1 MKSRL
6 IKLYPDQI
14 SRFWFVLKD
23 AIKAGLPLE
32 TDVDMNRVLTALLD
46 GSLECFVF
54 AIAEDD
60 ESVSVRAVVTTMIQK
75 QIGYEGKTLFM
86 YSLYGFQNT
95 GKYLVRGL
103 QQLFDYARSI
113 GCNRVAG
120 ITNIEAAAKFVE
132 LTGGNANAY
141 YVEWRI

>member
-14 SRFWFVLKD
+14 GRFWPILRD

-32 TDVDMNRVLTALLD
+32 ADVDMNRVLVALLD
-46 GSLECFVF
+46 GRLECFVF
-54 AIAEDD
+54 ALAEDD
-60 ESVSVRAVVTTMIQK
+60 ESVSIKAVVTTMIQE

-95 GKYLVRGL
+95 GKYLIRGL
-103 QQLFDYARSI
+103 QQLFEYAKSV
-113 GCNRVAG
+113 GCNRVVG
-120 ITNIEAAAKFVE
+120 ITDIEAAAKFVK
-132 LTGGNANAY
+132 LTGGNAEAH